1 MHYLLTFLLAILTMS
16 APQNEKTDSLVR
28 LLSAQSAQLMQQD
41 GHDIRKVIGPAR
53 FLHNDTY
60 LLCDTAYWD
69 VDNKIIKAFSNVQI
83 LQDETVLSS
92 DKLDYYIEENLAQ
105 FRGSIVQ
112 LQDKD
117 GNTLRTRH
125 LDYNTKDSVAV
136 FSLGGSMRDKDG
148 QIIESLK
155 GTYDSKIKTFTFDL
169 EVNMFSDSVFVST
182 AFLEYQSNTGKAYFN
197 NGVNV
202 WKEEKMLS
210 SNNGYYDSSD
220 STFFF
225 SDNVHALSDEQEGW
239 SDSLFFFRPSQNILL
254 LGNAQVVDTSRR
266 VAALGDYMFYED
278 SVSTITIEKNA
289 AIIAELDQG
298 GQLDTAYVG
307 ADTIRYWTR
316 KKCDIPEQLVADAE
330 KRLTDLSGDP
340 VTAYRKKAAED
351 AAEAA
356 KKKAAEE
363 AEKNPNKPPVQPQAS
378 SGVNESG
385 GPADGGKKGRPKQNI
400 VPEGEKLSLADTL
413 SSPQTVDADELLPS
427 GITAPSDSSA
437 LATDTLLT
445 SNDSLASS
453 ADTLQASS
461 DSLASSAVKSP
472 VLDKSLAL
480 SADNMGTPTDSLPP
494 APSDTVTVDSLA
506 VAEAV
511 QLDTTEIGF
520 ALALGHVRMFKS
532 DLQMRCDSLTYT
544 DLDSL
549 ARLFKDPIIWN
560 ENNRQY
566 SADSLSIIIKDKRM
580 ERASLM
586 SNAFIV
592 IQEDSLLFDQI
603 RSTEMMAYFDST
615 SALSRFDALGSA
627 TAVFYL
633 EENDALATVNKVESK
648 MLSAVFKDGEIEKIY
663 YFDSPKNNAFP
674 TVQLPA
680 EDRQMKGFRWNP
692 EIRPKGR
699 EDITPLVPKESERKR
714 YEAYSPPKYVQTA
727 IYFPGYMADIYN
739 QIAVRDSLRAAREQ
753 AREEMKRMRE
763 AEIAAL
769 DSLVAGTDSL
779 SVVGDSLAVEG
790 PQLDSLAA
798 PSDSL
803 GVVADSL
810 SISSEI
816 KEPTA
821 AELREQRRRE
831 KQEAR
836 EAKWAVLDAR
846 DAAKASAKAQKKLEK
861 QRRKAL
867 KLVKAAEKEAARDQ
881 KKLDR
886 YIRRYQKRKG
896 VLPDSV
902 EKPPL
907 ENEAPPELVE
917 NMSGG
922 NVNQSMQTE
931 TQDSE

>member
-1 MHYLLTFLLAILTMS
+1 MHYLLTFLLAILPMS

-69 VDNKIIKAFSNVQI
+69 VDNKIIKAFNNVQI

-92 DKLDYYIEENLAQ
+92 DKLDYYIEEDLAQ

-117 GNTLRTRH
+117 GNTLRTRY

-136 FSLGGSMRDKDG
+136 FSRGGSMRDKDG

-197 NGVNV
+197 SGVNV
-202 WKEEKMLS
+202 WKEDKMLS
-210 SNNGYYDSSD
+210 SDNGYYDSSD

-225 SDNVHALSDEQEGW
+225 SDNVHALSGEQEGW

-330 KRLTDLSGDP
+330 KRLTDFSGDP

-413 SSPQTVDADELLPS
+413 SSPQTVDADELLPP

-445 SNDSLASS
+445 SNDF
-453 ADTLQASS
+453 
-461 DSLASSAVKSP
+461 
-472 VLDKSLAL
+472 
-480 SADNMGTPTDSLPP
+480 LPP

-603 RSTEMMAYFDST
+603 KSTEMMAYFDST

-699 EDITPLVPKESERKR
+699 EDITPLVPKTSERER
-714 YEAYSPPKYVQTA
+714 YEAYSQPKYEQTA

>member
-117 GNTLRTRH
+117 GNTLRTRY

-136 FSLGGSMRDKDG
+136 FSRGGSMRDKDG

-197 NGVNV
+197 SGVNV

-210 SNNGYYDSSD
+210 SDNGYYDSSD

-298 GQLDTAYVG
+298 GKLDTAYVG

-413 SSPQTVDADELLPS
+413 SSPQTVDADELLPP
-427 GITAPSDSSA
+427 GITAPSDT
-437 LATDTLLT
+437 LAP
-445 SNDSLASS
+445 A
-453 ADTLQASS
+453 ADTL
-461 DSLASSAVKSP
+461 SAT
-472 VLDKSLAL
+472 
-480 SADNMGTPTDSLPP
+480 NDSLPP

-603 RSTEMMAYFDST
+603 KSTEMMAYFDST

-779 SVVGDSLAVEG
+779 SVVEDSLAVEG

-846 DAAKASAKAQKKLEK
+846 DAAKASAKTQKKLEK

>member
-1 MHYLLTFLLAILTMS
+1 MHYLLTLLLAILPMS

-28 LLSAQSAQLMQQD
+28 LLSAQSAQLLQQD

-69 VDNKIIKAFSNVQI
+69 VDNKIIKAFNNVQI

-92 DKLDYYIEENLAQ
+92 DKLDYYIEEDLAQ

-117 GNTLRTRH
+117 GNTLRTRY

-136 FSLGGSMRDKDG
+136 FSHGGSMRDKDG

-340 VTAYRKKAAED
+340 VTAYRRKAAEE

-363 AEKNPNKPPVQPQAS
+363 AEKNPNKPPVQPQVSAEK
-378 SGVNESG
+378 NESG
-385 GPADGGKKGRPKQNI
+385 ATAARDDKKGRPKQNV

-413 SSPQTVDADELLPS
+413 SSPQTVDADELLPQD
-427 GITAPSDSSA
+427 ITAPSDT
-437 LATDTLLT
+437 LAP
-445 SNDSLASS
+445 A
-453 ADTLQASS
+453 ADTLSAS
-461 DSLASSAVKSP
+461 
-472 VLDKSLAL
+472 
-480 SADNMGTPTDSLPP
+480 NDSLPP
-494 APSDTVTVDSLA
+494 APSDTSAVDSLA

-566 SADSLSIIIKDKRM
+566 SSDSLSIIIKDKRM

-603 RSTEMMAYFDST
+603 KSTEMMAYFDST

-699 EDITPLVPKESERKR
+699 EDITPLVPKESERER
-714 YEAYSPPKYVQTA
+714 YETYSPPKYVQTA

-739 QIAVRDSLRAAREQ
+739 QIAVRDSLRVAREQ

-769 DSLVAGTDSL
+769 DSLIAGNDSL
-779 SVVGDSLAVEG
+779 TVVGDSLAVVGDSLAVEG
-790 PQLDSLAA
+790 TQLDSLAA

-803 GVVADSL
+803 GAASDSL
-810 SISSEI
+810 STSSEI

-867 KLVKAAEKEAARDQ
+867 KLVKAAEKEAAKDQ

-902 EKPPL
+902 EKPPVG
-907 ENEAPPELVE
+907 NEAPPEVIE
-917 NMSGG
+917 NMSEG